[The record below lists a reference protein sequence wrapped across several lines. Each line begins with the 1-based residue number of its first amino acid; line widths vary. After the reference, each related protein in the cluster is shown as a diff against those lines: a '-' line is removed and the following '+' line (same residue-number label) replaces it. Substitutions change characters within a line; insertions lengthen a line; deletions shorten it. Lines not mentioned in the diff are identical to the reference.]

1 MNTGVKVSFQ
11 ISVSFFSICIPKSGI
26 AISHGSSDF
35 SFMRKLRTVFLSDCT
50 NLHSHQQCMRVPF
63 SPYPLQHLLFADF
76 LMTAILSCV
85 RGYLIVVLTW
95 ISLIIS
101 DTEHFFVRLLIIYM
115 PSLGNLSSGLLPI
128 FWQGCLIFLILSCMS
143 CLYILDINSL
153 SAMVIS
159 FANILFYLVGCLFI
173 LLMASFAMRKPLS
186 LTRSFLFIFA
196 FISLALG
203 D

>member
-85 RGYLIVVLTW
+85 RWYLIVVLTW
-95 ISLIIS
+95 IALVTKSQTRLI
-101 DTEHFFVRLLIIYM
+101 DWTELKVASVWRSHPLGPWALDSELLLCH
-115 PSLGNLSSGLLPI
+115 PGLLERQPFSWSI
-128 FWQGCLIFLILSCMS
+128 CF
-143 CLYILDINSL
+143 
-153 SAMVIS
+153 
-159 FANILFYLVGCLFI
+159 ILFHPFWYF
-173 LLMASFAMRKPLS
+173 F
-186 LTRSFLFIFA
+186 
-196 FISLALG
+196 
-203 D
+203 

>member
-85 RGYLIVVLTW
+85 RWYLIVVLTW
-95 ISLIIS
+95 IALVNHLYAFFGKSLFRSSANFLTGLFDLFDI
-101 DTEHFFVRLLIIYM
+101 ELYELFVYF
-115 PSLGNLSSGLLPI
+115 GH
-128 FWQGCLIFLILSCMS
+128 
-143 CLYILDINSL
+143 
-153 SAMVIS
+153 
-159 FANILFYLVGCLFI
+159 
-173 LLMASFAMRKPLS
+173 
-186 LTRSFLFIFA
+186 
-196 FISLALG
+196 
-203 D
+203 

>member
-1 MNTGVKVSFQ
+1 MVVQ
-11 ISVSFFSICIPKSGI
+11 ILVLWGNSVLFSSVIAPTYIPINNVWGFPFLHILSNIFYLQIFWWQLFFPVLG
-26 AISHGSSDF
+26 DT
-35 SFMRKLRTVFLSDCT
+35 L
-50 NLHSHQQCMRVPF
+50 
-63 SPYPLQHLLFADF
+63 LLFW
-76 LMTAILSCV
+76 LEL
-85 RGYLIVVLTW
+85 
-95 ISLIIS
+95 
-101 DTEHFFVRLLIIYM
+101 RLLIIYM